1 MGKEVEL
8 NENPTMVTLPF
19 IDRFHAPCHCD
30 DNDDYYDGYSDM
42 PPLER
47 ESNTDTEEYFNHHE
61 PKFWEDRIC
70 VEHGHCFG
78 FHIVPLEGAPS
89 VFLHGVFLFS
99 HSYPPYPP

>member
-30 DNDDYYDGYSDM
+30 DNDVYYDGYSDM

-47 ESNTDTEEYFNHHE
+47 
-61 PKFWEDRIC
+61 
-70 VEHGHCFG
+70 
-78 FHIVPLEGAPS
+78 
-89 VFLHGVFLFS
+89 
-99 HSYPPYPP
+99 